1 MVNLEKLKKSLIEHE
16 GLKNKPYIDT
26 IGKLTIGVGRN
37 LTDKGVSQSE
47 IDLMLSNDIGEVIQS
62 IQNKPYFVAINGDD
76 VRSRVL
82 IEMAF
87 NMGFKGLEEFQ
98 KMLDSVQLN
107 RFDDA
112 AINMLDSKWSKQVG
126 QRAVILSEMM
136 KTGMDKP

>member
-87 NMGFKGLEEFQ
+87 NMGFKRSEE
-98 KMLDSVQLN
+98 
-107 RFDDA
+107 RR
-112 AINMLDSKWSKQVG
+112 VG
-126 QRAVILSEMM
+126 
-136 KTGMDKP
+136 